1 VCPEVEY
8 GLPVPRETLRLM
20 GDPSSPRLVA
30 SRTGID
36 HTEAMQRWAETK
48 LNHLAREGLSGFIFK
63 SRSPSSG
70 LKGVKVYATEGMP
83 SRSGTGIFAA
93 AFTRRNPLIPVI
105 DDGRLWDPLLR
116 ENFID
121 AVFIYR
127 RWQDFLKKGGRV
139 GDMVALHTD
148 LKLLIMAHSPK
159 HYTVLG
165 RLMAEAKAHTP
176 EELYASYAGLL
187 MEAARLQATSKKHT
201 NVLLHCLG
209 YFKKHLTTDEKA
221 EMLEI
226 IGAYQKGHIPLIVP
240 ITMINHYVRKYGE
253 PYLRRQ
259 HYLNP
264 YPIELTL
271 RNHT

>member
-8 GLPVPRETLRLM
+8 GLPVPRETLRLT
-20 GDPSSPRLVA
+20 GDPASPRLVA
-30 SRTGID
+30 SRTGKD
-36 HTEAMQRWAETK
+36 HTEGMERWAEAK
-48 LNHLAREGLSGFIFK
+48 LNKLANEGLSGFIFK

-70 LKGVKVYATEGMP
+70 LKRVNVYTTEGMP
-83 SRSGTGIFAA
+83 GGKGTGIFAA

-105 DDGRLWDPLLR
+105 DDGMLQDPLLR

-121 AVFIYR
+121 AVFMYR
-127 RWQDFLKKGGRV
+127 RWQDFIEKGGRAS
-139 GDMVALHTD
+139 DMIALHTD

-165 RLMAEAKAHTP
+165 RLVAEAKAHAP
-176 EELYASYAGLL
+176 AEIRASYAGLL
-187 MEAARLQATSKKHT
+187 MEAARLQATRSKHT

-209 YFKKHLTTDEKA
+209 YFKKRLAADEKA

-226 IGAYQKGHIPLIVP
+226 IETYRKGYIPLIVP
-240 ITMINHYVRKYGE
+240 VTLIKHYARKYGQS
-253 PYLRRQ
+253 YLMRQ

-264 YPIELTL
+264 YPVELAL
-271 RNHT
+271 RNHV